1 MTMQLDDID
10 KRIHEAIADERELPR
25 LSRELG
31 RELPR
36 HRWEVL
42 DEFRTAVE
50 RTPLEVSAYTRG
62 FLDALSAVSES
73 YQAEVLPQ
81 QSDERVAAL
90 ARRRN
95 WRPVLQAMANGPVL
109 PTDLRIQLQETELST
124 VSRRLRDMRQVG
136 LVDLLSPPGAAD
148 GRTRPHHL
156 TAMGRRILDRLSQ
169 EVSRSAGE
177 PALNR
182 DESGSGPKLAELR
195 QPAEAAARKP
205 ANFPRLVRNV
215 PVVSRRALTL

>member
-1 MTMQLDDID
+1 MQLDDI
-10 KRIHEAIADERELPR
+10 KRRIQEAVADERELPR
-25 LSRELG
+25 LSREVG

-36 HRWEVL
+36 QRWEVL
-42 DEFRTAVE
+42 DELR
-50 RTPLEVSAYTRG
+50 SAIEHTSPELTGYTRG
-62 FLDALSAVSES
+62 FLDALSTVSES

-81 QSDERVAAL
+81 QNDERVAAL

-109 PTDLRIQLQETELST
+109 PTDLRTQLQESELST

-156 TAMGRRILDRLSQ
+156 TAMGRRVLGLLSQ
-169 EVSRSAGE
+169 EVSQAAHE
-177 PALNR
+177 PPPGR
-182 DESGSGPKLAELR
+182 DQVGSGSGPAEPR
-195 QPAEAAARKP
+195 QPVLAAGSKP
-205 ANFPRLVRNV
+205 AGFPRLVKDV
-215 PVVSRRALTL
+215 PQVSRRASVW